1 MAGEETAMGIDEPI
15 TVHDWVAHY
24 RDEYGLAVAER
35 GGYLMLPI
43 TGRLGVVH
51 VPAVRAHRV
60 RAALDRHGSRGPV
73 LARQIRWSFLA
84 EPDIAP
90 GPQVLESLGRSGIGL
105 PGIGS
110 AVMLPTGFGRW
121 TREGCHWVIPPER
134 DAELPA
140 LSTVLRTALAA
151 TA

>member
-1 MAGEETAMGIDEPI
+1 MDVHRPI
-15 TVHDWVAHY
+15 TVADWVTHY
-24 RDEYGLAVAER
+24 REEYGLRVAER

-43 TGRLGVVH
+43 TGRIGVVH

-60 RAALDRHGSRGPV
+60 RAALERHGSRGPV

-90 GPQVLESLGRSGIGL
+90 GPRVLEALGRNDIGL
-105 PGIGS
+105 PCVGS
-110 AVMLPTGFGRW
+110 AVMLPTGLGRW
-121 TREGCHWVIPPER
+121 TREGCHWAIPPER
-134 DAELPA
+134 DGELPA